1 MTQSNNIQIKKK
13 KNQRDVML
21 GFGGPTQT
29 IFKGEKQFF

>member
-1 MTQSNNIQIKKK
+1 MNQTNNIQIKKK

-29 IFKGEKQFF
+29 TFRGEKHFF